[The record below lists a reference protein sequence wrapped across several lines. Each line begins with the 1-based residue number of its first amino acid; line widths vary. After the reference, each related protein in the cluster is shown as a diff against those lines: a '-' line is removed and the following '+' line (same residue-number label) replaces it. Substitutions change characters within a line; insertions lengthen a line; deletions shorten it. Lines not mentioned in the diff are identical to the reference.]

1 MSLSARR
8 VLADTNILVSAFIFP
23 SSVPDQAL
31 QHILSFDRLV
41 LTNWILEEFDR
52 IIETKWPERI
62 EAARTMIA
70 ALKYELAEPTAIEL
84 QISDPNDQPI
94 LEAAVTSAV
103 DIIVTGDKRFFALE
117 LARPQIVTARQFL
130 SSLT

>member
-8 VLADTNILVSAFIFP
+8 VLADTNIPVSAFIFP

-84 QISDPNDQPI
+84 QISDPNGQPI